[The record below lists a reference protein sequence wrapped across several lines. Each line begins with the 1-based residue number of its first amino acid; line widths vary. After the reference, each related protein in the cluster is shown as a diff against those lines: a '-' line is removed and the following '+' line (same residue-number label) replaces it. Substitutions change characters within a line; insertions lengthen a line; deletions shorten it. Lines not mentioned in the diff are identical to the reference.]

1 MAFKPEL
8 PPGLRCMKTDP
19 NFRVIKSR
27 GRVTASFRGLYVSQP
42 LEGGGG
48 VIPKRH
54 SMKPRV
60 SEQLRFLQEVH
71 HFCKPLHS
79 FRPPFF
85 FLYSLLCADML
96 VLKSVFIC
104 VPLP

>member
-42 LEGGGG
+42 LEWGGGG
-48 VIPKRH
+48 H
-54 SMKPRV
+54 SK
-60 SEQLRFLQEVH
+60 EAFHET
-71 HFCKPLHS
+71 K
-79 FRPPFF
+79 
-85 FLYSLLCADML
+85 SL
-96 VLKSVFIC
+96 
-104 VPLP
+104 